1 MRGLDPNVQR
11 LISSHLTAGE
21 KRRLRL
27 ALNTTQSAAAQ
38 VIQRAFRQFKK
49 DQYVGR
55 SNNLPSIYT
64 GPWRPKGNQNVQAQR
79 LGIHNRTMV
88 PMIANRWRTLTRF
101 PRGTFPFEN
110 RRSAY
115 PMNLPVGGYSENATT
130 IPHVPLFVKF
140 LHSKNNQQLKNYV
153 TQRYPTYYKA
163 AHNFGQIDRFLKK
176 RFSAYRI
183 KLLYPRLKKNWW
195 LA

>member
-11 LISSHLTAGE
+11 LISSHLTPGE

-38 VIQRAFRQFKK
+38 TIQRAFRQFKEG
-49 DQYVGR
+49 QYVGQ
-55 SNNLPSIYT
+55 SKNLPSIYR

-79 LGIHNRTMV
+79 LGIHNRTLV
-88 PMIANRWRTLTRF
+88 PMIANRWRSLARL

-115 PMNLPVGGYSENATT
+115 PMNLPVGYSETAMT

-140 LHSKNNQQLKNYV
+140 LHSKNNQQFKNYV

-163 AHNFGQIDRFLKK
+163 AQAFGQIDRFLKK
-176 RFSAYRI
+176 GFSAYRI
-183 KLLYPRLKKNWW
+183 KLLYPRLKKDWW
-195 LA
+195 LK